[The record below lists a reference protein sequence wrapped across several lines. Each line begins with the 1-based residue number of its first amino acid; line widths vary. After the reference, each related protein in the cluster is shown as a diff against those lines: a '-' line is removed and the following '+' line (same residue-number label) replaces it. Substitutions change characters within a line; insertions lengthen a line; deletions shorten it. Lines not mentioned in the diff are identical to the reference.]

1 MQVIESTY
9 AVILRDYPE
18 ELPAKERIAAE
29 TRYARALE
37 KQLGGPEQVAAAL
50 DTMLSL
56 EESPPRGGVP
66 GRSHPAQG
74 LGQGQRGSP
83 AGRVPG
89 LGRRRGCVL

>member
-9 AVILRDYPE
+9 VVNLRDYPE

-29 TRYARALE
+29 TRYARGLE

-50 DTMLSL
+50 DTMQSL

-66 GRSHPAQG
+66 WRSHPAQG
-74 LGQGQRGSP
+74 LGQGQRGGP

-89 LGRRRGCVL
+89 LGGRRGCVL